1 MELAI
6 DTSSDNVGLALSD
19 KGEVLA
25 SLTWRTTQNH
35 TTELLPNLVC
45 LLQRIR
51 VQLNSVE
58 AVIVARGPGSFNG
71 LRVGMSTAKGLA
83 FSLNTPLVGVNTFEA
98 EAFPFAFTG
107 MPVRPVHKAGRDEVA
122 TALYRQKG
130 DELWRLE
137 EENITTVE
145 VMCLRT
151 RQRTVFC
158 GEIPSSLVL
167 ELRQN
172 LGNRAIISRTESR
185 TRVNSLATLG
195 WQRLN
200 RGEQDNPVTLQPLYL
215 RPPHITVPRRR
226 TPFSPTPGRN
236 RVQGNGNP

>member
-6 DTSSDNVGLALSD
+6 DTSSNNVGIALAR
-19 KGEVLA
+19 KGEILA
-25 SLTWRTTQNH
+25 SLTWQTTQNH

-45 LLQRIR
+45 LLRRVR
-51 VQLNSVE
+51 VQLDSME

-83 FSLNTPLVGVNTFEA
+83 FSLNIPLVGVNTFEA
-98 EAFPFAFTG
+98 EAFSFAFTG
-107 MPVRPVHKAGRDEVA
+107 LPVRPVHKAGRDEVA
-122 TALYRQKG
+122 TALYRQEG
-130 DELWRLE
+130 NELQRLE
-137 EENITTVE
+137 EENITRLE
-145 VMCLRT
+145 VICLRT
-151 RQRTVFC
+151 RQRTLFC
-158 GEIPSSLVL
+158 GEIPSGLVL

-172 LGNRAIISRTESR
+172 LGNRAIISHTESR
-185 TRVNSLATLG
+185 TRVNSVATLG

-226 TPFSPTPGRN
+226 TPFPHRPGKK
-236 RVQGNGNP
+236 

>member
-6 DTSSDNVGLALSD
+6 DTSSNNVGIALSE
-19 KGEVLA
+19 KGEILA
-25 SLTWRTTQNH
+25 SLAWQTTQNH

-51 VQLNSVE
+51 VHMDSIE

-83 FSLNTPLVGVNTFEA
+83 FSLNIPLVGVNTFEA

-107 MPVRPVHKAGRDEVA
+107 LPVRPVHKAGRDEVA

-130 DELWRLE
+130 DELRRLE

-145 VMCLRT
+145 VICLRT
-151 RQRTVFC
+151 GQKTLFC
-158 GEIPSSLVL
+158 GEIPFSLVL

-172 LGNRAIISRTESR
+172 LGNRAIISQTENE

-226 TPFSPTPGRN
+226 TPFPPRP
-236 RVQGNGNP
+236 RKK